1 MKIVLTR
8 LLAISS
14 LTLLMFASC
23 TKNDPKIVSDGG
35 TPGVLTASATTI
47 VLDKAN
53 ASDTATKL
61 VTFKVTQPQIN
72 VSTPITNIIQIDSV
86 GDNWKNPAS
95 IAFATGSLSESVNTA
110 DLNTALLK
118 IVPGGVTST
127 VNVRVE
133 HQLSPEVGFY
143 SNVISL
149 TVTPY
154 SLASYIYI
162 VGDFQGW
169 SATSPDSLVSATSNG
184 VYTGTFAF
192 NTGNNQF
199 LILPAKSFD
208 NKYATTQANTV
219 VPSTT
224 VTYNGPNNFYAPAP
238 SGNYTI
244 TLNLTAL
251 TINIVAAK

>member
-1 MKIVLTR
+1 MKIILTR

-23 TKNDPKIVSDGG
+23 TKNDPKVVSDGG
-35 TPGVLTASATTI
+35 TPGVLTASTSTV
-47 VLDKAN
+47 VLNKAN

-61 VTFKVTQPQIN
+61 ITFNVTQPKIN
-72 VSTPITNIIQIDSV
+72 VSSPITNIIQIDSV

-143 SNVISL
+143 SNVVSL

-154 SLASYIYI
+154 
-162 VGDFQGW
+162 
-169 SATSPDSLVSATSNG
+169 
-184 VYTGTFAF
+184 
-192 NTGNNQF
+192 
-199 LILPAKSFD
+199 
-208 NKYATTQANTV
+208 
-219 VPSTT
+219 
-224 VTYNGPNNFYAPAP
+224 
-238 SGNYTI
+238 
-244 TLNLTAL
+244 
-251 TINIVAAK
+251 

>member
-1 MKIVLTR
+1 MKTVLTK

-14 LTLLMFASC
+14 VTLLMLASC
-23 TKNDPKIVSDGG
+23 TKNDPKVVSNGG
-35 TPGVLTASATTI
+35 TPGVLTTSTTTV

-53 ASDTATKL
+53 ATDTATKL
-61 VTFKVTQPQIN
+61 ITFNVTAPKLNFKT
-72 VSTPITNIIQIDSV
+72 SITNIIQIDSV

-95 IAFATGSLSESVNTA
+95 IAFPTGSLTAGVNTA

-118 IVPGGVTST
+118 IVPGGVTSN

-133 HQLSPEVGFY
+133 HALSAEYGIY
-143 SNVISL
+143 SNVVAL

-169 SATSPDSLVSATSNG
+169 NSGSPDSLVSVTSNG

-199 LILPAKSFD
+199 LILPAKNFN

-244 TLNLTAL
+244 TFNLTAL